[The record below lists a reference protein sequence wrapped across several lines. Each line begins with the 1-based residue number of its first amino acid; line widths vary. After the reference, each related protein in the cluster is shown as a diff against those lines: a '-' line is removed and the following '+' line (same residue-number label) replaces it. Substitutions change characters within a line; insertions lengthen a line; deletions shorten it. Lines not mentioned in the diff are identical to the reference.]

1 MRIWIL
7 CLLLLI
13 AVLIEATLTTIPV
26 VFLLL
31 INFLILEKKSWVFA
45 AGFFSGLMLDIFS
58 LRFLGSTSLFFV
70 TFLFVISLYERK
82 FETTNPYFVLFASFI
97 GTLIYLIIFNIRL
110 VIPQAILSALIGV
123 FIFYV
128 MMLLRAKEKELGYKY
143 RLETP
148 HKK

>member
-7 CLLLLI
+7 SFILLI
-13 AVLIEATLTTIPV
+13 AVITEATFTTVPI

-31 INFLILEKKSWVFA
+31 INLLILEKKSWVFTA
-45 AGFFSGLMLDIFS
+45 AFFSGLMLDILT
-58 LRFLGSTSLFFV
+58 LRFLGSTSLFLV

-82 FETTNPYFVLFASFI
+82 FETASPYFVLFASFT
-97 GTLIYLIIFNIRL
+97 GTFVYLIIFNIRL
-110 VIPQAILSALIGV
+110 ALSQAILSAFIGS

-128 MMLLRAKEKELGYKY
+128 MMLLRAKEQELSYKY
-143 RLETP
+143 KLEAP